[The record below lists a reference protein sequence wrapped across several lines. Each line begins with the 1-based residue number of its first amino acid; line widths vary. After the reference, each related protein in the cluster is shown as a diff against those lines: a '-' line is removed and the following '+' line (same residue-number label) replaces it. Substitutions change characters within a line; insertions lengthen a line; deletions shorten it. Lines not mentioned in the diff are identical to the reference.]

1 MMFGNY
7 VRKQRLARQKND
19 RRRYSL
25 RGVANRIGMQPSY
38 LSKVERGI
46 FKPPSEKLI
55 VALAEDLEEDSDVLL
70 SLADKVA
77 KDLQAVILTH
87 PALYGALIRRFAND
101 ARLRAEIEPK
111 LVHA

>member
-1 MMFGNY
+1 MLFGNY
-7 VRKQRLARQKND
+7 VRKQRLARKEGD

-25 RGVANRIGMQPSY
+25 RGVAGRIDMQPSY

-55 VALAEDLEEDSDVLL
+55 VALAKDLDEDSDVLL

-77 KDLQAVILTH
+77 TDLQAIILTH
-87 PALYGALIRRFAND
+87 PALYGALIRRFAKD

-111 LVHA
+111 LSHA